1 MKKTPPKVTKHRN
14 KIKKKEIYLR
24 RKGEPKMTTHQNAN
38 QISIEEEEK
47 TKPQSD
53 DNKNN
58 LRYRLHVL
66 IQDFFF

>member
-1 MKKTPPKVTKHRN
+1 
-14 KIKKKEIYLR
+14 
-24 RKGEPKMTTHQNAN
+24 MTTHQNAN

-53 DNKNN
+53 NNKNN